1 MGRQLKEI
9 SKTREKVNEFS
20 SLEYQERRDM
30 KEEINAESWAG

>member
-20 SLEYQERRDM
+20 SLEYQERSDM